1 MPARSSR
8 HPHHTT
14 HTILIMA
21 PDPRCSALAAAKDKK
36 GESAPPLFALAR
48 CSWAHAGLSYTQIA
62 EKMGKPEQ
70 HVIDSACRPP
80 FPSRHAR

>member
-1 MPARSSR
+1 
-8 HPHHTT
+8 
-14 HTILIMA
+14 MA

-36 GESAPPLFALAR
+36 GPLPSLSVPAR
-48 CSWAHAGLSYTQIA
+48 RSRAHAGLSYTQIA